1 MFPLILAAQALGAS
15 LAFILLGLGAAQHKT
30 NIYEN
35 TFPDALEGN
44 QPYKSRSMNDHRPCQ
59 RMSMYVNVTIT
70 CPNRLTKMFH
80 RLVLDILVYPS
91 YKAYMII
98 HV

>member
-59 RMSMYVNVTIT
+59 RMSMS
-70 CPNRLTKMFH
+70 
-80 RLVLDILVYPS
+80 PS
-91 YKAYMII
+91 RAQIDSLKCSIDLF
-98 HV
+98 